1 MEQQLGN
8 EYVTN
13 VTNETMFASGGVA
26 NGGVAKKRIAVG
38 YAMVHI
44 EWIPQL
50 VRAFVL
56 DESEMKWGN
65 ERKTPSRL
73 NDGMNECDAML
84 IGDMR
89 VLVLLPPAQLRALAV
104 VGGPACAGAEGK
116 RDKMSIWIE
125 CQIPATHEIEKDE
138 IESMYS

>member
-1 MEQQLGN
+1 MMSWYNESRGRGKGFVCSKLRDCVAGSRDESPCAVAPEVYRDSMEQQLGN

-56 DESEMKWGN
+56 DESEMK
-65 ERKTPSRL
+65 
-73 NDGMNECDAML
+73 
-84 IGDMR
+84 
-89 VLVLLPPAQLRALAV
+89 
-104 VGGPACAGAEGK
+104 
-116 RDKMSIWIE
+116 
-125 CQIPATHEIEKDE
+125 
-138 IESMYS
+138 